1 VTPTIE
7 PMVTPTVEPIV
18 TPIVEP
24 TMTSTTEPITT
35 QPAVTEKPVVT
46 EKPISLKKKTIKIG
60 RGEKV
65 AVPLN
70 NGTGKKIT
78 YLSKNKKI
86 ATVTSKGVV
95 KGVKTGT
102 TTIYVKANGK
112 KYSLKVIVKK
122 KPAKIKI
129 TSVKSVKMGI
139 GDKLILQAVLNKG
152 AASYSL
158 TWKSSNKKVV
168 TVNSQGVATIK
179 GKGKATITVKTYNGF
194 TAKLNLNIK

>member
-1 VTPTIE
+1 MI
-7 PMVTPTVEPIV
+7 
-18 TPIVEP
+18 
-24 TMTSTTEPITT
+24 
-35 QPAVTEKPVVT
+35 
-46 EKPISLKKKTIKIG
+46 
-60 RGEKV
+60 
-65 AVPLN
+65 PLN
-70 NGTGKKIT
+70 NSISRKIT

-95 KGVKTGT
+95 KGVKAGS
-102 TTIYVKANGK
+102 TTIYAKANGK
-112 KYSLKVIVKK
+112 KYSLKVVVKK

-139 GDKLILQAVLNKG
+139 GDRLILQAVLNKG

-158 TWKSSNKKVV
+158 KWKSSNKKVV